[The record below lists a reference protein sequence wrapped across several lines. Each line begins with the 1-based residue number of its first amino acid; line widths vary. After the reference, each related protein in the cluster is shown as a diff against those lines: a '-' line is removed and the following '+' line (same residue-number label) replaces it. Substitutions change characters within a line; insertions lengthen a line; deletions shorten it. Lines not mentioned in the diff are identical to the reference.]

1 MAWVG
6 VELFE
11 KGENVSAVER
21 AIKRRATSATRGIKC
36 SEVFPTREPLIKS
49 FSVTPAKL
57 VPAGGKRGAGVQSN
71 GAKLDS
77 RSHGND

>member
-49 FSVTPAKL
+49 FSVTPAK
-57 VPAGGKRGAGVQSN
+57 AGVQSN